1 LGKYSSKRDKVELTG
16 STTMKITTDCIACNL
31 KAALMAIRELTTEE
45 SAMRDLT
52 AEIMQIPAMR
62 GLDWSITGS
71 QLVEQVSNRITAATN
86 NHDPFR
92 GRKEQQNQR
101 CLELY
106 PWLKSLV
113 DGSEDSLFVPVN
125 LAIIGNSI
133 DPMGYLSSQ
142 DLERAIQGVL
152 ENPVSRSSYLDL
164 KAQLEQSNLVIYLG
178 DNCGEIVFDKLL
190 IETIKTLYEIDVA
203 FVVRSVPA
211 LNDATLTDAELVGMS
226 DTASVIENGIDGPL
240 PGIILSRC
248 SEQFRSLWDRADLVI
263 SKGGGNFDSLDEE
276 KNITTPIYYMLMC
289 KCIPYENYF
298 NIPLNSPILARALS
312 TTERT

>member
-1 LGKYSSKRDKVELTG
+1 
-16 STTMKITTDCIACNL
+16 MKITTDCIACNL

-45 SAMRDLT
+45 SVMRELV

-62 GLDWSITGS
+62 GHDWSITGS
-71 QLVEQVSNRITAATN
+71 QLVEQISNRITTATEN
-86 NHDPFR
+86 RDPFR
-92 GRKEQQNQR
+92 RRKEQQNKK

-113 DGSEDSLFVPVN
+113 VESEDSLFMAVN

-152 ENPVSRSSYLDL
+152 ENPVSRSSFMDL
-164 KAQLEQSNLVIYLG
+164 KGRLEQSSLVIYLG

-190 IETIKTLYEIDVA
+190 IETIKAHYEIEVA
-203 FVVRSVPA
+203 FVVRSVPT
-211 LNDATLTDAELVGMS
+211 LNDATMTDAELVGMS
-226 DTASVIENGIDGPL
+226 DTAFVMENGIDGPL
-240 PGIILSRC
+240 PGTILSRC
-248 SEQFRSLWDRADLVI
+248 SEQLRSLWTSADLVI

-276 KNITTPIYYMLMC
+276 NNITTPIYYMLMC

-298 NIPLNSPILARALS
+298 NVPVNSPILSSAFS
-312 TTERT
+312 TAECAGKTSSSSL